1 VSGVVVLQTLVN
13 GLLLGGVYA
22 LIALGLTLI
31 FGVLHVINLGHG
43 ALVTLG
49 AYTGVVFVSMTKL
62 DPLLALPVAA
72 LVGFGVGVIIERL
85 VVDSLIGG
93 PLFTSAVGTLA
104 VDMVLV
110 TLILLAF
117 SPTPVPLDSVLSFSS
132 FWVGPLSIPMMRLV
146 IFLIGGALGGAL
158 ALFLRKSRLGRSIRA
173 VQMDPET
180 AALQGVN
187 VRRTYALTFG
197 LGAAL
202 TSVAGLMVGT
212 ISAVR
217 PTMGYD
223 YLLVAFIVVILGGL
237 GRPMGALAAAYLYAM
252 AINVSVLVV
261 GAGWTQAIAVGI
273 LLAVLLIRP
282 QGILKG
288 TDI

>member
-1 VSGVVVLQTLVN
+1 MRAAVVIQTVVN
-13 GLLLGGVYA
+13 GLLLGGIYSLV
-22 LIALGLTLI
+22 ALGLTLI

-49 AYTGVVFVSMTKL
+49 AYTGVVFVGLTGL

-72 LVGFGVGVIIERL
+72 LFGFLIGVVIERT

-93 PLFTSAVGTLA
+93 PLFNSAVGTLA

-110 TLILLAF
+110 TLILLVF
-117 SPTPVPLDSVLSFSS
+117 SPTPVPLDSVLSFES
-132 FWVGPLSIPMMRLV
+132 FRIGPLSIPVMRLA
-146 IFLIGGALGGAL
+146 IFVIGGALGGSL
-158 ALFLRKSRLGRSIRA
+158 ALFLRRSRLGRSIRA
-173 VQMDPET
+173 VQMDPEA

-187 VRRTYALTFG
+187 VRRTYAVTFG

-237 GRPMGALAAAYLYAM
+237 GRPLGALVAAYLYGM
-252 AINVSVLVV
+252 AANLSVLLV

-273 LLAVLLIRP
+273 LLLLLLARP
-282 QGILKG
+282 QGIFKG
-288 TDI
+288 TDV